1 MITFDSHLKTS
12 LNMFKLF
19 TVANES
25 VLNVDVTL
33 VILFRS
39 VGIFLYFGN
48 NIELIITMIIII
60 IIIIIITTTT
70 MNFTENKSILLH
82 LIVNSS
88 TKVNY

>member
-1 MITFDSHLKTS
+1 MITFDSHSKTS
-12 LNMFKLF
+12 LSMFKLF

-60 IIIIIITTTT
+60 ITTTTT
-70 MNFTENKSILLH
+70 MKFTENKSILLH
-82 LIVNSS
+82 LILNSS

>member
-1 MITFDSHLKTS
+1 
-12 LNMFKLF
+12 MFKLF

-48 NIELIITMIIII
+48 NLQLIITMIIKIVII
-60 IIIIIITTTT
+60 LILIITTTT
-70 MNFTENKSILLH
+70 TTTMKLTENKSLLLH

>member
-1 MITFDSHLKTS
+1 
-12 LNMFKLF
+12 MFKLF

-48 NIELIITMIIII
+48 NLQLIITMIIMII
-60 IIIIIITTTT
+60 IILILITTTT
-70 MNFTENKSILLH
+70 TKTMKFTENKSILLH
-82 LIVNSS
+82 LVVNSS
-88 TKVNY
+88 TKVNYYLQ